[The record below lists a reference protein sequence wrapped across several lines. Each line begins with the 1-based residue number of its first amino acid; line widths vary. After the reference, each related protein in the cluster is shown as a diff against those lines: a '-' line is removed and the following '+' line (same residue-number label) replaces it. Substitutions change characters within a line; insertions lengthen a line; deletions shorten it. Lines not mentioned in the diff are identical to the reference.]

1 MIQQTSLLTLI
12 ILIAIYILRLLGTPF
27 PPPPTAKLKKKYTI
41 IPQMNSELCFDRVRL

>member
-27 PPPPTAKLKKKYTI
+27 PPPTAKLKKKYTI

>member
-12 ILIAIYILRLLGTPF
+12 ILIAIYILRLLGTP
-27 PPPPTAKLKKKYTI
+27 PPTAKLKKKKPI